1 MGFFDLFKDNNH
13 QETDVNVT
21 DVKEKDIMGMPAS
34 KFFADIYTLS
44 TEKHIN
50 AMIPF
55 FNDFMN
61 NHSTY
66 DTGDPLGNMAFSKG
80 SIDNILQ
87 DIFQYYYYL
96 FYEYVFSEVKKHDDI
111 DYNLFKD
118 NFSIE
123 VFNQLDSTENYK
135 SFLYENW
142 DLDDSIE
149 DLLNDMST
157 EMLDE
162 DKTNPQFY
170 KEICDYYDKE
180 VLEKR
185 VLLKEP
191 VRILSPYIY
200 SSDLIENRPPDI
212 KVDEG
217 NMILFFAKVFFI
229 LKCLPEDYECLGKE
243 YHQQNSTLFNDA
255 LKLMIDATYN
265 SFSIQTAVNQVL

>member
-1 MGFFDLFKDNNH
+1 
-13 QETDVNVT
+13 
-21 DVKEKDIMGMPAS
+21 
-34 KFFADIYTLS
+34 
-44 TEKHIN
+44 
-50 AMIPF
+50 
-55 FNDFMN
+55 
-61 NHSTY
+61 
-66 DTGDPLGNMAFSKG
+66 
-80 SIDNILQ
+80 
-87 DIFQYYYYL
+87 
-96 FYEYVFSEVKKHDDI
+96 
-111 DYNLFKD
+111 
-118 NFSIE
+118 SIE